1 MNILHKIQYSF
12 RWLFKPHFIAGEKAE
27 RHFEA
32 LCEGNG
38 YIIEKISQDRRRFA
52 QYAANAQNR
61 IKRGDYIVRNLGN
74 AEIEV
79 KCFSQRK
86 YGSAVCYRIQYRQV
100 KRHEEM
106 ERLTGEPII
115 FAIFERKGRNVV
127 ENSLR
132 MIPLKELT
140 SRRRRGIFYD
150 ERIKCLCIPVNVMY
164 PAFEYL
170 ERYKARRGNENKTS
184 NEKSRFYTERRI

>member
-1 MNILHKIQYSF
+1 MSILHKIQYPF

-32 LCEGNG
+32 LCEGSG
-38 YIIEKISQDRRRFA
+38 YITERISQDRRRFA
-52 QYAANAQNR
+52 QYAFNTQNR
-61 IKRGDYIVRNLGN
+61 VKRGDYIVRNLSN

-86 YGSAVCYRIQYRQV
+86 YGSAACYRIEYRQV

-106 ERLTGEPII
+106 ERLTGEPVI
-115 FAIFERKGRNVV
+115 FAIFERRGRSVV

-140 SRRRRGIFYD
+140 IRRRRGVFYD
-150 ERIKCLCIPVNVMY
+150 ERIKCLCIPVDVMY

-170 ERYKARRGNENKTS
+170 ERYRASGGRLDSIARR
-184 NEKSRFYTERRI
+184 I